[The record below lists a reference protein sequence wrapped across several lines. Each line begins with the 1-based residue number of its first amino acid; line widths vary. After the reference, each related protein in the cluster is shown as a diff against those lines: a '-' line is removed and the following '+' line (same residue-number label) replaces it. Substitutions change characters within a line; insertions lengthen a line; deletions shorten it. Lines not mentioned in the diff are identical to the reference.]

1 MNLTT
6 ADPVVQVQDLTMQF
20 GKKEAVKKISFS
32 VHRGAV
38 HGFIGPNGAGK
49 TTTIRILSTLQFPT
63 AGCFWIDGENGLVEP
78 RKVRQK
84 IGYMPDF
91 VGVYKGL
98 TVAEYLDFF
107 ALAYRIHGPRRK
119 SLLASVIELTDLG
132 SLLEVEV
139 QVLSKGMRQRL
150 CLAQTLLHDPEIL
163 ILDEPASGLDPRARI
178 EFRALLRELKQMGK
192 TIFLS
197 SHILTELSP
206 ICDSVSIIEQGE
218 IVADGRVDEIL
229 ARLEGTGISFQVR
242 VASRPQD
249 ALAILDAQAEV
260 SKTRVEGNMIR
271 FQYSGEEENL
281 HQVWAPISSAGISV
295 VTIRREEEDLE
306 HIFMK
311 LTRGEVS

>member
-1 MNLTT
+1 MSPTTAEPIVQVCNLT
-6 ADPVVQVQDLTMQF
+6 MRF
-20 GKKEAVKKISFS
+20 GKKEAVKRINFS
-32 VHRGAV
+32 VSRGAV

-49 TTTIRILSTLQFPT
+49 TTTIRILATLQLPT
-63 AGCFWIDGENGLVEP
+63 EGCFWIAGENGLVEP
-78 RKVRQK
+78 RKARQK

-91 VGVYKGL
+91 VGVYNGL

-119 SLLASVIELTDLG
+119 TLLDSVVELTDLG
-132 SLLEVEV
+132 DLLEVEV

-178 EFRALLRELKQMGK
+178 EFRALLRELQQMGK
-192 TIFLS
+192 TVFLS
-197 SHILTELSP
+197 SHILTELSS

-218 IVADGRVDEIL
+218 IVADGRIDDIM
-229 ARLEGTGISFQVR
+229 ARLAGSGISFQVR
-242 VASRPQD
+242 VSSRPED
-249 ALAILDAQAEV
+249 ALAIFDAAPDV
-260 SKTRVEGNMIR
+260 SRTRVDGNVVKFR
-271 FQYSGEEENL
+271 FSGDEQRL
-281 HQVWAPISSAGISV
+281 HELWAPISSAGISI